1 MKDINIRRQT
11 NWYVITGAPCSGKTT
26 VVNLLHEQ
34 GYKTT
39 IEHARHYLDTQRLDG
54 RAIKDVRKNQI
65 EFQQAV
71 LKMQI
76 EQEKELSAT
85 DVVFLDRAIPDALAY
100 YHFLNLPPDEKLM
113 EAMSTVSYKKI
124 FILEYLPLVH
134 DYARLEDE
142 VAQKQI
148 HKLLTEVYGSLPFPV
163 IHVPVLKLAERVDVI
178 LKNL

>member
-1 MKDINIRRQT
+1 MGNNIRQKT

-26 VVNLLHEQ
+26 IVNLLHAR

-54 RAIKDVRKNQI
+54 RTTEDIRKNQI

-76 EQEKELSAT
+76 EQEKELSAS
-85 DVVFLDRAIPDALAY
+85 DVVFFDRAIPDALAY
-100 YHFLNLPPDEKLM
+100 YHFLNLPPDEKLV
-113 EAMSTVSYKKI
+113 EAMSTVSYKKV

-134 DYARLEDE
+134 DYARIEDE
-142 VAQKQI
+142 EAQKQI
-148 HKLLTEVYGSLPFPV
+148 HKLLTEVYESLPFPV
-163 IHVPVLKLAERVDVI
+163 IHVPVLKPVERLDLI

>member
-1 MKDINIRRQT
+1 
-11 NWYVITGAPCSGKTT
+11 
-26 VVNLLHEQ
+26 
-34 GYKTT
+34 
-39 IEHARHYLDTQRLDG
+39 
-54 RAIKDVRKNQI
+54 
-65 EFQQAV
+65 
-71 LKMQI
+71 
-76 EQEKELSAT
+76 
-85 DVVFLDRAIPDALAY
+85 
-100 YHFLNLPPDEKLM
+100 M